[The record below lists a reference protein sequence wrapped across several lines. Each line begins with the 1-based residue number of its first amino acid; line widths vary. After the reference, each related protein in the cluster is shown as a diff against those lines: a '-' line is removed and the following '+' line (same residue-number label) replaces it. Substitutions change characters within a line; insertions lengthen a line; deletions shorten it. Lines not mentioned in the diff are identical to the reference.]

1 METANKYMSLKEE
14 ISHFASYLTR
24 EYFKDGFSAS
34 FKERLNI
41 FRNSKQ
47 DEQIKRLPA
56 LYLLAEHSFLKSEK
70 GSSCSSSDLRF
81 RLNRIFP
88 EISKTKYFSLVL
100 MEELA
105 QEKHLAL
112 YFLDN
117 IKPQIIDIL
126 GESKTHYLKGYDHK
140 VEVYYGVYI
149 SNKISR
155 EELRDQLKREVLNL
169 FDVFAS
175 AVGKEKVVRWFQD
188 SYDFL
193 VDNYQFLETFSSLIG
208 LLPEFILTEHQLS
221 LLSRSEIQKALI
233 EKTEKL
239 EKINKTLIL
248 EKEKAEKASRAKA
261 DFLSTMSHEIRT
273 PMNALYGTIEYL
285 LSENPREDQVES
297 LKLMKYSSE
306 NLLVILNDIL
316 DFSKLEEGHVEFDNK
331 QFSLSEMCHRVISV
345 YRPNADEKGLHIQAN
360 VQTGHDTLRG
370 DPTRLS
376 QILNNLVSNAIK
388 FTKKGSVTLDVKVLQ
403 DHEKSVLLHFEVCDT
418 GKGIPKEDQKRIFE
432 RFTQLKN
439 KKEKT
444 TLTGTGLGLSISKK
458 LLNLQQSDLKVKSE
472 EGKGSIFYFD
482 ILIDKGEVKRDR
494 KHMDHDE
501 IRDLEGIRLLLV
513 EDNRINQ
520 LVASKFLKKWNCV
533 VDIADDGIIGLE
545 KVKTVDY
552 DVILMDLQ
560 MPGMNGY
567 EASKAIRSLTEEKY
581 KKLPIIALTADVLPG
596 IRKDVNDAGMNDFI
610 SKPFVPDTLYFS
622 IVSNLVYN
630 E

>member
-1 METANKYMSLKEE
+1 MSLERE
-14 ISHFASYLTR
+14 IGDFASYLTR
-24 EYFKDGFSAS
+24 EYFKDGFSES
-34 FKERLNI
+34 FKERLNL
-41 FRNSKQ
+41 FRNSHLE
-47 DEQIKRLPA
+47 EQVKRLPA

-70 GSSCSSSDLRF
+70 GLTSNREELRF
-81 RLNRIFP
+81 RLKERFGGLC
-88 EISKTKYFSLVL
+88 ETKYFSIIFFN
-100 MEELA
+100 ELE
-105 QEKHLAL
+105 QEKLLAF

-117 IKPQIIDIL
+117 IKPKIMDIL
-126 GESKTHYLKGYDHK
+126 EESKTHYLKGYDEK
-140 VEVYYGVYI
+140 VMEFYHQYVAKV
-149 SNKISR
+149 ISR
-155 EELRDQLKREVLNL
+155 DELRDLLKAEVLNL

-193 VDNYQFLETFSSLIG
+193 VDNYKFLETFSFIIG

-239 EKINKTLIL
+239 EKINKKLIE

-273 PMNALYGTIEYL
+273 PMNALYGTIEFL
-285 LSENPREDQVES
+285 LSENPRKDQVES

-316 DFSKLEEGHVEFDNK
+316 DFSKLEEGHVEFDYK
-331 QFSLSEMCHRVISV
+331 LFSLSEMCHRVISV
-345 YRPNADEKGLHIQAN
+345 YRPKAEEKGLLIQAN
-360 VQTGHDTLRG
+360 VEASHDTIKG
-370 DPTRLS
+370 DPTRMS

-388 FTKKGSVTLDVKVLQ
+388 FTNKGSVTLDVKMLE
-403 DHEKSVLLHFEVCDT
+403 DYEKDVLLHFEVCDT

-439 KKEKT
+439 EQEKT

-458 LLNLQQSDLKVKSE
+458 LLNLQKSDLKVESE
-472 EGKGSIFYFD
+472 EGVGSKFYFD
-482 ILIDKGEVKRDR
+482 IQIDKGELKRRDR
-494 KHMDHDE
+494 KKKEHE
-501 IRDLEGIRLLLV
+501 QVRDLEGIRLLLV

-533 VDIADDGIIGLE
+533 VDIADNGIIGVE
-545 KVKTVDY
+545 KIRSVDY
-552 DVILMDLQ
+552 DIILMDLQ

-567 EASKAIRSLTEEKY
+567 EASRAIRALPEEKY
-581 KKLPIIALTADVLPG
+581 QKLPIIALTADVLPG
-596 IRKDVNDAGMNDFI
+596 IRQDVSDAGMNDFI

-622 IVSNLVYN
+622 IVSNLVYS